1 MCIGCKNKYPKSP
14 KPPQDICIENEEW
27 REFTVANTSKQQL
40 KFGIITA
47 ERSAFGCIV
56 QTFHMVPP
64 EMSLSLV
71 HKQLLLSV
79 FGLVV

>member
-1 MCIGCKNKYPKSP
+1 M
-14 KPPQDICIENEEW
+14 
-27 REFTVANTSKQQL
+27 VANTSKQQS
-40 KFGIITA
+40 KFGNIYYHCRK
-47 ERSAFGCIV
+47 ECIWMRCPN
-56 QTFHMVPP
+56 FSYGDLKVPP